1 MHCVVPVVGL
11 SRLAYLINSTQTAA
25 HSRDAS
31 RLRHGVAMQQHKQNG
46 RYRFE
51 ADIIKRE
58 LAFDAVV
65 RRCITKYDCH
75 CAKSVQ
81 RLLPA
86 ADICG

>member
-1 MHCVVPVVGL
+1 MCILYSASGDW
-11 SRLAYLINSTQTAA
+11 LAYLMNSTQTAA
-25 HSRDAS
+25 HIHAAS
-31 RLRHGVAMQQHKQNG
+31 RLRHGVAMQQHKQDG

-65 RRCITKYDCH
+65 RRCITKYECH

-86 ADICG
+86 ADICR